1 VLKLSESDFDR
12 AFKEYVAA
20 KTRPMQ
26 EALKTE
32 SNLAASLTKEDVVKM
47 LATQDTFALHLRAG
61 HLFRA
66 DGDIENAVVHFR
78 RAIELFPYYTGDG
91 NAYDALAEIFEKK
104 GDQKQA
110 AEAMAAHARYDENS
124 LATLKSLANLR
135 MKMGDRAGALAAL
148 RLSFYVNP
156 FEYATHTQAGE
167 LSLEEKQYAQA
178 LSEFRIAL
186 ALDPPNV
193 AEANYNIASAHHFLG
208 KQREAKHAVLR
219 ALEAAPSYEK
229 AQELLLKIVG
239 Q

>member
-1 VLKLSESDFDR
+1 MFLSAFASGRWHKIADLDGGFQHPRTPEDLGIAYFEASQVCEFIVDRFGFDAILRMLALYREKGQTAEILASVLKLSESDFDR

-78 RAIELFPYYTGDG
+78 RAIELFPITGDG
-91 NAYDALAEIFEKK
+91 NAYDAWLRFLKE

-110 AEAMAAHARYDENS
+110 AEAMAAHAGTARTACRRS
-124 LATLKSLANLR
+124 SP
-135 MKMGDRAGALAAL
+135 GQ
-148 RLSFYVNP
+148 P
-156 FEYATHTQAGE
+156 
-167 LSLEEKQYAQA
+167 
-178 LSEFRIAL
+178 
-186 ALDPPNV
+186 
-193 AEANYNIASAHHFLG
+193 AHEDG
-208 KQREAKHAVLR
+208 RSCRR
-219 ALEAAPSYEK
+219 ALWSPAA
-229 AQELLLKIVG
+229 ELYVTI
-239 Q
+239 